1 MAIQYPDVM
10 NDLTAAQQRFESGCV
25 QYLAEFEAS
34 SCPVGDVAQL
44 VLTLQN
50 TVDAPARL
58 AIRVG
63 RPRLR
68 GKLRRKSESWFGIQE
83 TALRLTLGAG
93 EVGQVSVPIRVAS
106 EALPGRYTFGVHVES
121 TTHEGAQRARSERKG
136 NETQGLKIRYPQG
149 LGISQFV
156 SWGYVAQRTADQSLA
171 LVVTEGEAAE
181 GRDQESKDLL
191 PSFVSIW
198 VPEHWEPVASGR
210 RELNDRRI
218 HIVPELTTPRL
229 FADLIRES
237 KDVFAQVGIQIE
249 LGEAL
254 FVTKMLTYTVTYLL
268 ETPAWQECLLVPILA
283 YALSEGLSTVDVRPL
298 ISGVGLPH
306 VLELAI
312 ALAFSLIEETLGR
325 EPWQASEQRA
335 LRDLVLQCQ
344 STGAS
349 LPVEFLY
356 LPLVLGGLVVAHD
369 VVLEGEDV
377 QRSLDLLCTAK
388 KTRAEWFADVELA
401 EINDV
406 FEELLTRQMSS

>member
-1 MAIQYPDVM
+1 VTADA
-10 NDLTAAQQRFESGCV
+10 LT
-25 QYLAEFEAS
+25 
-34 SCPVGDVAQL
+34 
-44 VLTLQN
+44 
-50 TVDAPARL
+50 
-58 AIRVG
+58 
-63 RPRLR
+63 
-68 GKLRRKSESWFGIQE
+68 
-83 TALRLTLGAG
+83 
-93 EVGQVSVPIRVAS
+93 
-106 EALPGRYTFGVHVES
+106 GRYAFGVHVES
-121 TTHEGAQRARSERKG
+121 ATHESAQRARSERKED
-136 NETQGLKIRYPQG
+136 ETQGLKIRYPQG
-149 LGISQFV
+149 LGISQFM
-156 SWGYVAQRTADQSLA
+156 SWDYAAQNTADQSVA

-181 GRDQESKDLL
+181 SGDQEGEDLL

-198 VPEHWEPVASGR
+198 MPEHWELVATAR

-218 HIVPELTTPRL
+218 YIVPELTTPRL

-254 FVTKMLTYTVTYLL
+254 FVTKMLTYTVTYFL
-268 ETPAWQECLLVPILA
+268 ETPVWQECLLVPILA

-298 ISGVGLPH
+298 IAGVGLPH

-335 LRDLVLQCQ
+335 LRELILQCQ
-344 STGAS
+344 STGAP

-356 LPLVLGGLVVAHD
+356 LPLILGGLVVAHD

-388 KTRAEWFADVELA
+388 KTRAEWFADAELA